1 VTGGS
6 GFIGGRLIER
16 LVSEGRQVRALARSP
31 AAAERVAALGAEPVR
46 GELAEVSAMRAGAEG
61 CDWAFHAA
69 ATVGDWGMPEEF
81 ERGNVTGT
89 RNALEACTQ
98 AVLTEA
104 QQTAGSTPGESAAA
118 QSPYTAEELRAYL
131 GGNATTL
138 RATAGAPYA
147 EIAAT
152 LDRLSEE
159 IEEHVR
165 DLQRLEQRLTVLEE
179 KMLAVA
185 RASQTEEHLLKI
197 RQDLDA
203 DLRPYRSKMSAPQL
217 AMLEKQYLE
226 RRLLERQG
234 LPRLSLFYM
243 R

>member
-1 VTGGS
+1 MSEDRLNYFNYFTEIEEHFQRARSTGLFLLS
-6 GFIGGRLIER
+6 PLDWALIE
-16 LVSEGRQVRALARSP
+16 SWKN
-31 AAAERVAALGAEPVR
+31 
-46 GELAEVSAMRAGAEG
+46 AG
-61 CDWAFHAA
+61 
-69 ATVGDWGMPEEF
+69 VP
-81 ERGNVTGT
+81 
-89 RNALEACTQ
+89 LEAVLRGIDDAFDNWRSRKSKIQKINSLAFCTQ

-104 QQTAGSTPGESAAA
+104 QQMAGTAPAESSAS

-131 GGNATTL
+131 GGNAAAL
-138 RATAGAPYA
+138 RATAAAPYA
-147 EIAAT
+147 EIARA

-159 IEEHVR
+159 IEEHAR

-185 RASQTEEHLLKI
+185 RTSQTDEHLLKI
-197 RQDLDA
+197 RQDLEA
-203 DLRPYRSKMSAPQL
+203 DLRPYRSRMSAPQL

-226 RRLLERQG
+226 RRLLESHG